1 MIKISIDVVILASV
15 ENLFLNLHVVDV
27 LLFHSSQFFT
37 SSVKVHPCMARLYSI
52 TEYGPGMS
60 WQFLVTVITL
70 PRCDP
75 IGGAVDDTRNMTP
88 TVPAEVTTMTHV
100 PAPLLAS
107 CLKHLLELELNS
119 TYDVISIHSHVKIYI
134 SPRLNIRPTKILSV
148 NFKLLNGFTCLSIT
162 GSFWN
167 GDLFIVF

>member
-1 MIKISIDVVILASV
+1 
-15 ENLFLNLHVVDV
+15 
-27 LLFHSSQFFT
+27 
-37 SSVKVHPCMARLYSI
+37 
-52 TEYGPGMS
+52 MS

-70 PRCDP
+70 PCCDP

-119 TYDVISIHSHVKIYI
+119 IYDVISIHSHVKIFIYHQGLTLDLRK
-134 SPRLNIRPTKILSV
+134 SC
-148 NFKLLNGFTCLSIT
+148 KLIANCSNGFKCLSIT
-162 GSFWN
+162 GSFEMVTISLYFSE
-167 GDLFIVF
+167 DFKLKKCTKILFQSNEKWVNNFTIAHYGAAVFLNRAKLNLRSGI

>member
-1 MIKISIDVVILASV
+1 MLWTSYYFISL
-15 ENLFLNLHVVDV
+15 
-27 LLFHSSQFFT
+27 SSSRHPFKF
-37 SSVKVHPCMARLYSI
+37 KVHPCMASLYSI

-70 PRCDP
+70 PRWDP

-119 TYDVISIHSHVKIYI
+119 IYDVISIHSHVKMYI
-134 SPRLNIRPTKILSV
+134 SPRLNIRPTKIMSG
-148 NFKLLNGFTCLSIT
+148 NFKLLKWL
-162 GSFWN
+162 
-167 GDLFIVF
+167 